1 MPGDDFAGM
10 CLRGDAERGVDLVAG
25 LEELLEKFDW
35 CWCVAV
41 AVAVSRA
48 LNRT

>member
-25 LEELLEKFDW
+25 LEELLEEFDR
-35 CWCVAV
+35 CWGV